1 MKRLIYILIIAA
13 AFTAACNEKN
23 GPDIIDVSPFGVQ
36 ETSFYFRGGADTLE
50 VADGMGIIS
59 IYNEAEWLSA
69 NVTENGELCIET
81 DENKTIYHRSD
92 TLTVV
97 FDTRQAYRLAISQN
111 AYPHITVTLNDDPFY
126 TIENDTLY
134 VGVAVEIGEDVAD
147 MRLAVICDYNMDIPG
162 FKDYFINCS
171 PIFDGKVFTME
182 NYLKERDEYGV
193 FYLTMSSR
201 YFDIPNLCIAYMA
214 LDETGEYSFNYVML
228 SEAGD

>member
-1 MKRLIYILIIAA
+1 MKRFIYILLIAA
-13 AFTAACNEKN
+13 ASTAACNEKN
-23 GPDIIDVSPFGVQ
+23 GPDIIDVSPFGTQ
-36 ETSFYFRGGADTLE
+36 ETSFYFRGGSDTLTVSGDME
-50 VADGMGIIS
+50 MTSVYYD
-59 IYNEAEWLSA
+59 AEWLSA
-69 NVTENGELCIET
+69 NVTENGELYIET
-81 DENKTIYHRSD
+81 YENKTIYHRSD

-97 FDTRQAYRLAISQN
+97 FDTGQACLLAISQN

-134 VGVAVEIGEDVAD
+134 VGVTVEIGEDVAD
-147 MRLAVICDYNMDIPG
+147 MHLAVIYDYDMDIPE

-171 PIFDGKVFTME
+171 SIFEWKVFTME